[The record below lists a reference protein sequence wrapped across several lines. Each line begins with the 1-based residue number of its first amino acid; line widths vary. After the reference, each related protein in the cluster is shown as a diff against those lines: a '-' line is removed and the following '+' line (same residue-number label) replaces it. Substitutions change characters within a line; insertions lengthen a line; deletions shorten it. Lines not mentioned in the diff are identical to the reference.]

1 MSQHIPHT
9 HPEPTTRIALVAF
22 ALLLIF
28 LISGAVWFAGPGT
41 LRMDTR
47 LADMGPLDTHN
58 SVSSQGLES
67 VAQARELA
75 SRQLSVHLES
85 SDSGALI
92 TAHDAV
98 RDAIAA
104 IDGLQH
110 RSPAERMEQL
120 VDLLAP
126 HRFSLLP
133 ASDQLSLDQGEE
145 TQIVDQALS
154 ALFSPSVAPRPL
166 ELHSDPTNSFG
177 RWLIE
182 RVPQQLA
189 PDEQPTQVRID
200 AQLADSVTNA
210 DAVVEQWL
218 LARETLEQQHPLVIL
233 RHTGVPLFA
242 HEAAAR
248 SRADVNWITI
258 GSLVGITVLLLPV
271 FRSIWPL
278 VLPALSI
285 AIGAATGFVL
295 IALIQPSV
303 HVLTLV
309 FGASLI
315 GIVIDYSVHGFVHQT
330 APDPNT
336 ARPSTTQSGITYID
350 GSLVGSAQARR
361 GTGLL
366 RALGLSLATSAAA
379 YAALGMSGVPALSSV
394 AIFSVGGL
402 LGAWLTVVALLPLV
416 TRHARPLRP
425 GLIRYAVPV
434 LLWSGRSLS
443 PARALAWCLLIVAI
457 GVIVLLGRADDDPR
471 RLIDL
476 SPELVADA
484 QAIAETWPEI
494 NGSELLVLEADSIE
508 QIYQSLNELR
518 DAVGPGATITSLMD
532 WLPSPAEQEANR
544 ARSARV
550 LADGGP
556 AEQVLS
562 ELGSE
567 SISERLARMRDTL
580 TKDTDTPLDAVALL
594 RNKALGLPPLL
605 ARTNGQY
612 VALALL
618 SAATESGVDPGV
630 ARGAEHTTAEV
641 YAAERDGVTLMNAVA
656 DTEAALG
663 RQREASFTVL
673 AAGFAIVAMVL
684 LIVYRRPGV
693 LVILGVPAGAVIG
706 TLAILALLGTPLTLF
721 HAVGL
726 FLVLGLGMDYAIFLN
741 ELDATAPDAT
751 RLAIVLSAATSLIS
765 FGVLALSSIPVARFF
780 GQTVFIGNA
789 LNLVFSFAL
798 LAYLETRVIKSDA

>member
-1 MSQHIPHT
+1 
-9 HPEPTTRIALVAF
+9 
-22 ALLLIF
+22 
-28 LISGAVWFAGPGT
+28 
-41 LRMDTR
+41 
-47 LADMGPLDTHN
+47 
-58 SVSSQGLES
+58 
-67 VAQARELA
+67 
-75 SRQLSVHLES
+75 
-85 SDSGALI
+85 
-92 TAHDAV
+92 
-98 RDAIAA
+98 
-104 IDGLQH
+104 
-110 RSPAERMEQL
+110 
-120 VDLLAP
+120 
-126 HRFSLLP
+126 
-133 ASDQLSLDQGEE
+133 
-145 TQIVDQALS
+145 
-154 ALFSPSVAPRPL
+154 
-166 ELHSDPTNSFG
+166 
-177 RWLIE
+177 
-182 RVPQQLA
+182 
-189 PDEQPTQVRID
+189 
-200 AQLADSVTNA
+200 
-210 DAVVEQWL
+210 
-218 LARETLEQQHPLVIL
+218 
-233 RHTGVPLFA
+233 
-242 HEAAAR
+242 
-248 SRADVNWITI
+248 
-258 GSLVGITVLLLPV
+258 
-271 FRSIWPL
+271 
-278 VLPALSI
+278 LSI

-580 TKDTDTPLDAVALL
+580 AKDTDTPLDAVALL
-594 RNKALGLPPLL
+594 SNQALGLPPLL
-605 ARTNGQY
+605 ARANGQY

-641 YAAERDGVTLMNAVA
+641 YTAERDGVTLMNAVA

-741 ELDATAPDAT
+741 ELDASAPDAT